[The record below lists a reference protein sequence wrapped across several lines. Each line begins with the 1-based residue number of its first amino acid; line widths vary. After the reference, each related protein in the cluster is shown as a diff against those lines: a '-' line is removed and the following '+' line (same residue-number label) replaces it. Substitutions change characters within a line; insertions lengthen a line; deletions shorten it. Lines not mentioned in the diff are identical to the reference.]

1 MKEIKLLANNEQEKK
16 LFVRMKEIVKSRGEH
31 THLEFY
37 DENGKELFYMQFTEN
52 VISVLSPLSTLNSPN
67 MDMVTPATLYR
78 RY

>member
-52 VISVLSPLSTLNSPN
+52 VIGVSGPLSTLNSPN